1 VVSPDLAATR
11 MVPDPVRRQSLVE
24 SDLVELVVRRLR
36 RSGVAEAAFECCLGL
51 GDSMAEG
58 SSAPR
63 AVARAGCRACSG
75 NTEAAVVGMAA
86 PRLAG
91 AAAGC
96 RRSIRTSRRLD
107 FQIGLEQAPWR
118 AMAPVRGRLPT
129 KHEVTCHAPCSS
141 YWPGRR
147 QFARR
152 LWLCP
157 DIMHSL
163 YHDICPQHASHPP
176 EKMSAFGGKADMAFC
191 SANVCF

>member
-11 MVPDPVRRQSLVE
+11 MVRRQSLVK
-24 SDLVELVVRRLR
+24 SDLAALVAQRLR

-58 SSAPR
+58 SSAPG
-63 AVARAGCRACSG
+63 AVARAGCRGCSG
-75 NTEAAVVGMAA
+75 NMEPAVVGIAA

-107 FQIGLEQAPWR
+107 FQIGPEQAPWR
-118 AMAPVRGRLPT
+118 AMAPVLGRPPT
-129 KHEVTCHAPCSS
+129 KHEMTCHAPSRSS
-141 YWPGRR
+141 YWSGRR
-147 QFARR
+147 QFDRR

-163 YHDICPQHASHPP
+163 LSRYLGVPQLTTAPR
-176 EKMSAFGGKADMAFC
+176 
-191 SANVCF
+191 